1 MVSKLSTDH
10 VKHYKN
16 RIEVVLFLKV
26 SFQMKS
32 PLQKIKVTAKDK
44 QHAVNSRKQC
54 NKNSPMQFDTSC

>member
-1 MVSKLSTDH
+1 MVSRLSTDH

-32 PLQKIKVTAKDK
+32 PPQKNILQDK
-44 QHAVNSRKQC
+44 
-54 NKNSPMQFDTSC
+54 T